1 MPVVLAQ
8 IILVLGLILAN
19 GLFAMAEMALV
30 SARKARLQQKADDG
44 DKRAQVALDL
54 AVKPSQLLSM
64 VQIGIT
70 LIGILI
76 GALSGAEIA
85 DALAH
90 LLSLVPF
97 LHSFANPLALVLVV
111 IVITF
116 FSLVLGELVPKRLAL
131 NTPEKIAIAFAIPM
145 RMVARIAKPFVH
157 ILSGTTEAVV
167 RLLGIKLSTEPSVT
181 EEEFHV
187 LLELGTE
194 AGVFEEAEQE
204 MVESVLTL
212 GDRRVNSLMKPR
224 HEIVWLDPDDL
235 PAEIT
240 QKIMASGYSRFPV
253 AHESL
258 DSILGEVRAKDLL
271 IRALNGLPFDLKASL
286 CRPLYVPEVMPV
298 LAVLEQFRQ
307 EETQMALVIDEYGSL
322 TGLVTLNDILEM
334 IVGELPSTETGDEP
348 DAVQREDG
356 SWLLDGMVP
365 IEELKELLHLEE
377 LPGED
382 QGLFN
387 TLAGFITTFLG
398 RMPAVADHFIWGGQR
413 FEVVDMDGNRI
424 DRVLIAQIPEPESEE
439 EAQVD
444 T

>member
-1 MPVVLAQ
+1 MPIVPAQ
-8 IILVLGLILAN
+8 ILLILALILAN
-19 GLFAMAEMALV
+19 GLFSMAEMALV

-54 AVKPSQLLSM
+54 ASKPSQLLSM

-85 DALAH
+85 DG
-90 LLSLVPF
+90 LSGLFALVPF
-97 LHSFANPLALVLVV
+97 LRPLAHPLALVLVV

-116 FSLVLGELVPKRLAL
+116 ISLVLGELVPKRLAL
-131 NTPEKIAIAFAIPM
+131 NSPEKIALAFAIPM
-145 RMVARIAKPFVH
+145 QTVARIAKPFVH

-167 RLLGIKLSTEPSVT
+167 RLMGIKLSTEPSIT

-187 LLELGTE
+187 LLEQGTE
-194 AGVFEEAEQE
+194 AGVFEEAEQD

-212 GDRRVNSLMKPR
+212 GDRRVSSLMTPR
-224 HEIVWLDPDDL
+224 HEIVWLDPEDL
-235 PAEIT
+235 TAEIT
-240 QKIMASGYSRFPV
+240 QKILTSGYSRFPV

-258 DSILGEVRAKDLL
+258 DSILGEVNAKDLL
-271 IRALNGLPFDLKASL
+271 IRSLNGLPFDLKASL

-307 EETQMALVIDEYGSL
+307 EETQMALVVDEYGSL
-322 TGLVTLNDILEM
+322 TGLITLNDILEM
-334 IVGELPSTETGDEP
+334 IVGELPSTETGDDP

-365 IEELKELLHLEE
+365 IDDLKELLHLEE

-398 RMPAVADHFIWGGQR
+398 RMPAVADHFTWEGQR

-424 DRVLIAQIPEPESEE
+424 DRVLIAQMPDPEVTEGTQ
-439 EAQVD
+439 AD